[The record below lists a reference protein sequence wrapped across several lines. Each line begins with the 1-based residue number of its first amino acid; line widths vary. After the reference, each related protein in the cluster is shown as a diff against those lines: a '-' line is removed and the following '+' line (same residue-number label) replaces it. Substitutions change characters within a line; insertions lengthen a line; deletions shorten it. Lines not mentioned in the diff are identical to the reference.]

1 MNAHRLR
8 PQIGAVF
15 FIAYL
20 TLSAAGCGH
29 DDDSIPNQSEA
40 AQAIRLKVEADM
52 EKDRLKRIAPRLA
65 RANAAAAASPS
76 ASIAPP
82 SAEDASAKSV
92 VRPAAELYA
101 TNCASCHGPR
111 GGGDGPLSAGLVPK
125 PAKHADGA
133 YMNAL
138 SNDHIFKVIKEGG
151 GSVGKS
157 ATMAPWGPSMSDDE
171 IHGLVAFLRT
181 LATPPYDGPM
191 P

>member
-8 PQIGAVF
+8 QQIGAVF
-15 FIAYL
+15 FIAYS

-29 DDDSIPNQSEA
+29 DDDSIPNQSAA

-52 EKDRLKRIAPRLA
+52 ENDRLKRIAPRLA
-65 RANAAAAASPS
+65 RATAAAAASPS
-76 ASIAPP
+76 ASVAPR
-82 SAEDASAKSV
+82 SAEDASAKAV
-92 VRPAAELYA
+92 IRPAAELYA
-101 TNCASCHGPR
+101 TSCSSCHGPR

-151 GSVGKS
+151 SSVGKS

-171 IHGLVAFLRT
+171 IHGLVAFVRS
-181 LATPPYDGPM
+181 LANPPYGGPM

>member
-1 MNAHRLR
+1 
-8 PQIGAVF
+8 
-15 FIAYL
+15 
-20 TLSAAGCGH
+20 
-29 DDDSIPNQSEA
+29 
-40 AQAIRLKVEADM
+40 M
-52 EKDRLKRIAPRLA
+52 ENDRLKRIAPRLA
-65 RANAAAAASPS
+65 LAVASAKASPS
-76 ASIAPP
+76 AWMAPP
-82 SAEDASAKSV
+82 SAADPSAKAV

-101 TNCASCHGPR
+101 TNCSSCHGPR

-151 GSVGKS
+151 SAVGKS

-181 LATPPYDGPM
+181 LATPAYDGPM